1 LAPVLEIFESIL
13 FIIWAAFWSFW
24 LILALKTRSPVK
36 TRRSALFP
44 LLPLLV
50 VVLWI
55 LFTNVFP
62 GLLFIRIV
70 PDNILIGLAGIALTL
85 AGLGF
90 AIWARLHLGTN
101 WSGQPVI
108 RVDHSLVR
116 TGPYSIVRHPIY
128 TGLLVAFAGTALVIG
143 AFWALLALFIL
154 LIVLWMKIRLE
165 EKVLAE
171 EFGESYIQY
180 KKEVKA
186 LVPFIL

>member
-1 LAPVLEIFESIL
+1 
-13 FIIWAAFWSFW
+13 
-24 LILALKTRSPVK
+24 
-36 TRRSALFP
+36 
-44 LLPLLV
+44 
-50 VVLWI
+50 
-55 LFTNVFP
+55 
-62 GLLFIRIV
+62 
-70 PDNILIGLAGIALTL
+70 
-85 AGLGF
+85 
-90 AIWARLHLGTN
+90 
-101 WSGQPVI
+101 
-108 RVDHSLVR
+108 LVR